1 MRTRSILTT
10 AASVLLAS
18 TVFASA
24 QAWGKAAK
32 ALPPRHKRSPRVSK
46 PRRRASPRRASGE
59 NPSQKGAQAQEREG
73 SGKQQ
78 QGKQETQKEQRGE
91 PKGKDAAQRNERTDG
106 QRGERNEGK
115 DAQRGERN
123 EGKDAQ
129 RGERN
134 EGKDAQRG
142 ERNEGKDGDR
152 GQQRTGDAG
161 NKNLTV
167 EQKTKVRET
176 VLRGGS
182 APRVTSVNF
191 TSQQWRADHGSSGAP
206 SVLIEYYP
214 DWRASYFVYNDEI
227 IVDRNHRIIAVLRSN
242 RRPGGELR
250 G

>member
-18 TVFASA
+18 TVFAAA
-24 QAWGKAAK
+24 QGMQKQGPGGEGGPAPAQTQQNEGQQGKQAPQK
-32 ALPPRHKRSPRVSK
+32 GEPQKGE
-46 PRRRASPRRASGE
+46 RRE
-59 NPSQKGAQAQEREG
+59 NGSQKGAQTQEREG

-91 PKGKDAAQRNERTDG
+91 PKGKGERNDAAQRNERTDG

-123 EGKDAQ
+123 DGQ
-129 RGERN
+129 RGE
-134 EGKDAQRG
+134 
-142 ERNEGKDGDR
+142 
-152 GQQRTGDAG
+152 QRTGDAG
-161 NKNLTV
+161 HKTLTV

-176 VLRGGS
+176 VLRGSS

-191 TSQQWRADHGSSGAP
+191 NISVGTAVPTTVRVVEVP

-214 DWRASYFVYNDEI
+214 EWRGHLYFVYNDEI
-227 IVDRNHRIIAVLRSN
+227 IVVDQNHRIIAVLQI
-242 RRPGGELR
+242 
-250 G
+250 

>member
-18 TVFASA
+18 TVLAAA
-24 QAWGKAAK
+24 QGTPKQGPGGEGGPAPAQTQQHEGQQGKQAPQK
-32 ALPPRHKRSPRVSK
+32 GE
-46 PRRRASPRRASGE
+46 RRE

-91 PKGKDAAQRNERTDG
+91 PKGKGERNDAAQRNERTDG

-134 EGKDAQRG
+134 DGQRG
-142 ERNEGKDGDR
+142 E
-152 GQQRTGDAG
+152 QRTGDAG
-161 NKNLTV
+161 NKTLTV

-176 VLRGGS
+176 VLRGSS

-191 TSQQWRADHGSSGAP
+191 NISVGTAVPTTVRVVEVP

-214 DWRASYFVYNDEI
+214 EWRGHLYFVYNDEII
-227 IVDRNHRIIAVLRSN
+227 IVDRNHRIIAVLQI
-242 RRPGGELR
+242 
-250 G
+250 

>member
-18 TVFASA
+18 TVFAAA
-24 QAWGKAAK
+24 QGTPKQGPGGEGGPAPAQTQQNEGQQGKQTPQK
-32 ALPPRHKRSPRVSK
+32 GE
-46 PRRRASPRRASGE
+46 RRE

-91 PKGKDAAQRNERTDG
+91 PKGKGERNDAAQKNERNERNDAAQRNG
-106 QRGERNEGK
+106 RNEGK

-123 EGKDAQ
+123 DGKDGQ
-129 RGERN
+129 RGE
-134 EGKDAQRG
+134 
-142 ERNEGKDGDR
+142 
-152 GQQRTGDAG
+152 QRTGDAG
-161 NKNLTV
+161 HKTLTV

-191 TSQQWRADHGSSGAP
+191 NISVGTVVPTTVRVVEVPA
-206 SVLIEYYP
+206 VLIEYYP
-214 DWRASYFVYNDEI
+214 DWRGYLYFVYNDEII
-227 IVDRNHRIIAVLRSN
+227 IVDRNHRIIAVL
-242 RRPGGELR
+242 EV
-250 G
+250 

>member
-18 TVFASA
+18 TVFAAA
-24 QAWGKAAK
+24 QGTPKQGSGGEGGPGPAQTQQHEGQQGKQAPQK
-32 ALPPRHKRSPRVSK
+32 GE
-46 PRRRASPRRASGE
+46 RRE
-59 NPSQKGAQAQEREG
+59 NPSQKGAQTQEREG

-91 PKGKDAAQRNERTDG
+91 PKGKGERNDAAQRNERTDG

-142 ERNEGKDGDR
+142 ERNDGQR
-152 GQQRTGDAG
+152 GEQRTGDAG
-161 NKNLTV
+161 HKSLTV

-191 TSQQWRADHGSSGAP
+191 NISVGTVVPTTVRVVEVP
-206 SVLIEYYP
+206 TVLIEYYP
-214 DWRASYFVYNDEI
+214 DWRGYLYFVYNDEII
-227 IVDRNHRIIAVLRSN
+227 IVDRNHRIIAVLQV
-242 RRPGGELR
+242 
-250 G
+250 

>member
-1 MRTRSILTT
+1 MRTRSILAT

-18 TVFASA
+18 TVYAAA
-24 QAWGKAAK
+24 QGMGKGGEGGPAPAQSQQHEGQQGK
-32 ALPPRHKRSPRVSK
+32 QAPQKGEPQKGE
-46 PRRRASPRRASGE
+46 RRE
-59 NPSQKGAQAQEREG
+59 NGSQKGAQVQEREG

-91 PKGKDAAQRNERTDG
+91 PKGKGERNDAAQRNERTDG

-134 EGKDAQRG
+134 ERGKDA
-142 ERNEGKDGDR
+142 DR

-161 NKNLTV
+161 GHKTLTV

-191 TSQQWRADHGSSGAP
+191 RISVGTVVPTTVRVVELP
-206 SVLIEYYP
+206 PVLIEYYP
-214 DWRASYFVYNDEI
+214 DWRGYFYFVYNDEI
-227 IVDRNHRIIAVLRSN
+227 IIVDRNHHIVAVL
-242 RRPGGELR
+242 EV
-250 G
+250 

>member
-18 TVFASA
+18 TVLAAA
-24 QAWGKAAK
+24 QGTPKQGPGGEGGPAPAQTQQHEGQQGKQAPQK
-32 ALPPRHKRSPRVSK
+32 GE
-46 PRRRASPRRASGE
+46 RRE

-91 PKGKDAAQRNERTDG
+91 PKGKGERNDAAQRNERTDG

-123 EGKDAQ
+123 EGKDA
-129 RGERN
+129 
-134 EGKDAQRG
+134 
-142 ERNEGKDGDR
+142 DR

-161 NKNLTV
+161 HKTLTV

-191 TSQQWRADHGSSGAP
+191 RISVGTVVPTTVRVVELP
-206 SVLIEYYP
+206 PVLIEYYP
-214 DWRASYFVYNDEI
+214 DWRGYFYFVYNDEI
-227 IVDRNHRIIAVLRSN
+227 IIVDRNHHIVAVL
-242 RRPGGELR
+242 EV
-250 G
+250 